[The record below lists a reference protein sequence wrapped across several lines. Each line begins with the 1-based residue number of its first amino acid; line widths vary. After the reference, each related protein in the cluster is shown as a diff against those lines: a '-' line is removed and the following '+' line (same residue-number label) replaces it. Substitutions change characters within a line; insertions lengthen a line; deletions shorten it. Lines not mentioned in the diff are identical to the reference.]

1 MSMLVRSVGCKKRV
15 GCFKRGQNILD
26 IAHLPLD
33 DPPIRERYWDD
44 ADRNTS
50 SRSPKQRWPRMKKSL
65 FQQLSSKMG
74 EKRLNLDVVVSEE
87 ACCRWG

>member
-50 SRSPKQRWPRMKKSL
+50 SRSPKQLWSRMKKSL
-65 FQQLSSKMG
+65 FFNNFLLKIAG
-74 EKRLNLDVVVSEE
+74 KRLNLDVVVSEE
-87 ACCRWG
+87 ACCS